1 MSQQE
6 IRAALEAAADYL
18 TKHPAESRYTDSAA
32 TARLADSDGLKVQ
45 VSGTDGAQTTTD
57 MPIAVGGTNSAPS
70 PGWYLRAAEAS
81 CVATLIAM
89 RAAHEGV
96 AFKGLEVTV
105 DSDSDD
111 FGILGLREGVPAGPL
126 RTRVRVKVSE
136 MHVDDR
142 DDLVW
147 ETIVHWA
154 VEHCPVTD
162 AVRRA
167 VPLTVEIVTAEA
179 S

>member
-1 MSQQE
+1 MSQDE
-6 IRAALEAAADYL
+6 IRTAIKAASDYL
-18 TKHPAESRYTDSAA
+18 TQHPAESRYTDSPA
-32 TARLADSDGLKVQ
+32 TAVLADSDGLKVH
-45 VSGTDGAQTTTD
+45 VTGRDGAQVTTD
-57 MPIAVGGTNSAPS
+57 MPAAVGGTSSAPS
-70 PGWYLRAAEAS
+70 PGWFLRAAEAS
-81 CVATLIAM
+81 CVASLIAM

-105 DSDSDD
+105 DSESDD

-147 ETIVHWA
+147 ETIVQWA

-167 VPLTVEIVTAEA
+167 VPLTVEVATDEEP
-179 S
+179 